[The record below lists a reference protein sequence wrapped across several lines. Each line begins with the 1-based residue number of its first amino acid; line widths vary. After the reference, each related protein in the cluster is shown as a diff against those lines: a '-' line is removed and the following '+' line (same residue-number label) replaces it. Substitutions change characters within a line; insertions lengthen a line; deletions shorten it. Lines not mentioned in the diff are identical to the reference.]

1 MDTKYMNV
9 SMHEAKRLA
18 AEMLPHERNDII
30 QALDRDNA
38 RSVEI
43 AVAHLDNQ
51 MHRRLQIEHQQLKE
65 AHHRLLTEHQHLR
78 LGLQQLLDA

>member
-1 MDTKYMNV
+1 MDSKYMNL
-9 SMHEAKRLA
+9 SMHEAERLA

-51 MHRRLQIEHQQLKE
+51 MHQRLQIEHQQLRVKHE
-65 AHHRLLTEHQHLR
+65 QIRTGLR
-78 LGLQQLLDA
+78 QLLDA